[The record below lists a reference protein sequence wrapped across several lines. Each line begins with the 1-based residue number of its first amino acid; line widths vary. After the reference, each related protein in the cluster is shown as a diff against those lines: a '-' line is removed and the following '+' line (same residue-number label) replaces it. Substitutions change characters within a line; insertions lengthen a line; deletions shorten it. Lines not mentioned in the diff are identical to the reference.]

1 MHMEQACLLEIKE
14 LSVSYGEKKA
24 LDAVSFAVSPG
35 ITVGILGESGSGKS
49 TLLKA
54 VAGLLE
60 PPAAA
65 DGDILYQGQ
74 SLLHGQDAVK
84 RKLMGNEITMIFQNP
99 ESYLDPVKRIGRQ
112 MEEILFLHG
121 YRNKKEAGKK
131 AAELLRSLALSD
143 PESVLNSYPFELSGG
158 MCQRVSIAMAA
169 AGSRTKLM
177 LADEPTSALDQVVRR
192 TTAELIQQVQKQ
204 TNAALLLVT
213 HDMRLARQLADQIG
227 IMYRGRMVEWG
238 TSGEVLQS
246 PCHPYTKNLL
256 EAVPSPESD
265 FSRFRRYLEKEK
277 SEKTKE
283 WISETHWVLK

>member
-1 MHMEQACLLEIKE
+1 MEEQTCLLKIKE
-14 LSVSYGEKKA
+14 LSVKYGEKKA
-24 LDAVSFAVSPG
+24 LDSVSFAVPHG

-54 VAGLLE
+54 IAGLLE

-74 SLLHGQDAVK
+74 SLLHGRDAAQ
-84 RKLMGNEITMIFQNP
+84 RRLLGNEITMIFQNP
-99 ESYLDPVKRIGRQ
+99 ESYLDPVKRIRSQ
-112 MEEILFLHG
+112 MEEILLLHG
-121 YRNKKEAGKK
+121 CRNKTEAREK
-131 AAELLRSLALSD
+131 AADLLRSLALSD
-143 PESVLNSYPFELSGG
+143 PEFVLNSYPFELSGG

-169 AGSRTKLM
+169 AGNQTKLM

-192 TTAELIQQVQKQ
+192 TTAELIRQVQKR

-213 HDMRLARQLADQIG
+213 HDMRLAKQLADQIG

-238 TSGEVLQS
+238 MAGEVLQS

-256 EAVPSPESD
+256 EAIPSLESD
-265 FSRFRRYLEKEK
+265 YSRFRRYLGKEDM
-277 SEKTKE
+277 TGTRN

>member
-1 MHMEQACLLEIKE
+1 M
-14 LSVSYGEKKA
+14 
-24 LDAVSFAVSPG
+24 
-35 ITVGILGESGSGKS
+35 
-49 TLLKA
+49 LKA
-54 VAGLLE
+54 ITGLLE
-60 PPAAA
+60 PSAAA
-65 DGDILYQGQ
+65 EGDIRYQGQ
-74 SLLHGQDAVK
+74 SLLCGQDTVK
-84 RKLMGNEITMIFQNP
+84 RKLLGNEITMIFQNP